1 MDEITEIDFDEVIND
16 NNLTIVDFS
25 ATWCMPCRMLRPIL
39 ERVEEKILDVNF
51 CSLDIDESED
61 IAKRYRIF
69 SVPTIVAFRN
79 GKKIDSLVG
88 LNSYDDVVAFVER
101 CKRAKLED

>member
-1 MDEITEIDFDEVIND
+1 MDEITEVDFDEIINED
-16 NNLTIVDFS
+16 NLTIVDFS

-39 ERVEEKILDVNF
+39 ERVEEKILDVTF
-51 CSLDIDESED
+51 CSLDIDESEE

-79 GKKIDSLVG
+79 GKKIDSMVG
-88 LNSYDDVVAFVER
+88 LNSYDDIVDFVNR
-101 CKRAKLED
+101 CKKAKLED

>member
-1 MDEITEIDFDEVIND
+1 MDEITEFNFDEVINED
-16 NNLTIVDFS
+16 VLTIVDFS

-39 ERVEEKILDVNF
+39 ERVEAKVLDVNF

-69 SVPTIVAFRN
+69 SVPTIVAFKN
-79 GKKIDSLVG
+79 GKKIDSMVG
-88 LNSYDDVVAFVER
+88 LNSYDDIMDFVGR
-101 CKRAKLED
+101 CKKAKLED